1 MEDFLDK
8 VYANT
13 SGDTRYLYAKW
24 SITYDK
30 DVGKNS
36 YTTLARTAEALA
48 RHVTNLGTPV
58 LDDGCGTGLS
68 GLVRRAVVFRSLY
81 NFDVSKETVAI
92 ANTKKLYQTLR
103 VFDPEDAPPV
113 NMGEFGIITAIG
125 VIGVG
130 AAPLCVFDAIIA
142 LLAPGSL
149 FAFSFNDQTL
159 SDPAYETKVSDYV
172 DTGKAKLLMRE
183 YGDHLPGAG
192 LKSNINIFQLS

>member
-1 MEDFLDK
+1 
-8 VYANT
+8 
-13 SGDTRYLYAKW
+13 
-24 SITYDK
+24 
-30 DVGKNS
+30 
-36 YTTLARTAEALA
+36 
-48 RHVTNLGTPV
+48 
-58 LDDGCGTGLS
+58 
-68 GLVRRAVVFRSLY
+68 
-81 NFDVSKETVAI
+81 
-92 ANTKKLYQTLR
+92 
-103 VFDPEDAPPV
+103 
-113 NMGEFGIITAIG
+113 MGEFGIITAIG

-192 LKSNINIFQLS
+192 LKSNIHIFQLS